1 MTVVAVVGAQWG
13 DEGKGKII
21 DFLSE
26 QAQCVARYQ
35 GGPNAGH
42 TVVTGSEQFVLHS
55 IPSGIV
61 HAGKSC
67 LIGHGVVVDPRALLK
82 EIEELESR
90 GISVAGRLIIS
101 PGAHLIMPYHRLLD
115 QASEQHLGVEKI
127 GTTGRGIGPAYTDK
141 AARIGIRLGDLLVPD
156 RLQEKVRVNLR
167 EKNLLLRELYKQP
180 ELSLEEILRE
190 YGEYRDR
197 LAPFVGDTGL
207 LLSEAIRRGDRILVE
222 GAQGTMLD
230 VDVGTYPFVTSSNA
244 AVGGACTGLGIP
256 PIAITSVIG
265 VVKAYATRVGEG
277 PFPTELTGKEGDILR
292 ERGMEYG
299 ATTGRPRRCG
309 WFDAVV
315 ARYAVRINGLS
326 FLAVTKLD
334 VLDEAARIDVCV
346 GYRWKGKT
354 YREITTEIPSLADCE
369 PIYEERRGWKESTLG
384 LTSYEALPAAAKNYV
399 EFISREV
406 GAPVGIISTGP
417 RRDQTIVLQNA
428 FSPPP

>member
-42 TVVTGSEQFVLHS
+42 TVVTGDEQFVLHS

-61 HAGKSC
+61 HPGKRC
-67 LIGHGVVVDPRALLK
+67 LVGHGVVIDPQALLA
-82 EIEELESR
+82 EIEHLESR
-90 GISVAGRLIIS
+90 EIRVEGRLTIS
-101 PGAHLIMPYHRLLD
+101 PGAHLIIPYHRLLD
-115 QASEQHLGVEKI
+115 QASEKHLGGGKL

-141 AARIGIRLGDLLVPD
+141 AARVGVRLGDLLAPD
-156 RLQEKVRVNLR
+156 RLREKVRMNLQ
-167 EKNLLLRELYKQP
+167 EKNLLLRELYGQT
-180 ELSLEEILRE
+180 ELSLEEILQE
-190 YGEYRDR
+190 YCVYRDR
-197 LAPFVGDTGL
+197 LAPFIEDTTL
-207 LLSEAIRRGDRILVE
+207 LLWEAIDRGDHILVE

-230 VDVGTYPFVTSSNA
+230 VDLGTYPFVTSSNA
-244 AVGGACTGLGIP
+244 AIGGACTGLGIP
-256 PIAITSVIG
+256 PKVITTVIG

-277 PFPTELTGKEGDILR
+277 PFPTELTGKEGDVLR

-315 ARYAVRINGLS
+315 ARYAVRVNGLR

-334 VLDEAARIDVCV
+334 VLDEAAQISVCV
-346 GYRWKGKT
+346 GYRWQGKE
-354 YREITTEIPSLADCE
+354 YREITSEIPSLADCE
-369 PIYEERRGWKESTLG
+369 PVYVERRGWRESTLG
-384 LTSYEALPAAAKNYV
+384 VTSYEALPIEARNYV
-399 EFISREV
+399 EFISSEV
-406 GAPVGIISTGP
+406 GVPVGIISTGP